1 MGGFITAMKQKVL
14 QSLSLLKVF
23 RSSKFPRRGAGS
35 VLLIAGILISFIGL
49 FLLTEPYYTYAV
61 ERARIN
67 FWLQQE
73 VVEANPLPGQSGSLY
88 EMMILQVECRGRIL
102 YNGPMSGLVGPF
114 NLSTLTGPVY
124 TGETITITFHIHLP
138 GPQTGNEYQ
147 GAHLV
152 TKFILLTEMVDPDKT
167 AVSYKISVSPREAL
181 FDLRNL
187 NPGDSYSGVL
197 KVTLEADLP
206 RTTGAVST
214 IAITLLGFLM
224 ILSGLLLKR
233 KFGRNFS

>member
-1 MGGFITAMKQKVL
+1 M
-14 QSLSLLKVF
+14 
-23 RSSKFPRRGAGS
+23 
-35 VLLIAGILISFIGL
+35 
-49 FLLTEPYYTYAV
+49 
-61 ERARIN
+61 
-67 FWLQQE
+67 
-73 VVEANPLPGQSGSLY
+73 
-88 EMMILQVECRGRIL
+88 
-102 YNGPMSGLVGPF
+102 
-114 NLSTLTGPVY
+114 
-124 TGETITITFHIHLP
+124 
-138 GPQTGNEYQ
+138 
-147 GAHLV
+147 

-224 ILSGLLLKR
+224 ILGGLLLKR

>member
-1 MGGFITAMKQKVL
+1 MR
-14 QSLSLLKVF
+14 LLEVF
-23 RSSKFPRRGAGS
+23 WNNKFPRRGAGS
-35 VLLIAGILISFIGL
+35 VLLIGGILFSFIGL

-67 FWLQQE
+67 FWLKQE
-73 VVEANPLPGQSGSLY
+73 LVEAEPLPGERGNLY
-88 EMMILQVECRGRIL
+88 DQLIQVVSFRGHTL

-114 NLSTLTGPVY
+114 NLSALTGPVY
-124 TGETITITFHIHLP
+124 TGETITITFHVHLP
-138 GPQTGNEYQ
+138 GPQTENEYQ

-167 AVSYKISVSPREAL
+167 AVSYKISVSPWEAL

-224 ILSGLLLKR
+224 ILGGLLLKR